1 MAGTQRLL
9 TDLQYDIGPID
20 GFGGERTREAEAAYK
35 LRYGVKGNPK
45 GRFIARQAYRKRARM
60 KPVSAA

>member
-9 TDLQYDIGPID
+9 SDLQYDIGPID

-45 GRFIARQAYRKRARM
+45 GEALLGKIDPNRAERGR
-60 KPVSAA
+60 